1 MIKSSFFYLQ
11 FTCFAATKIHKNRIH
26 IIVLNCV
33 YFISLQHLISGR
45 FRASLSSLR
54 LFLVSFFVVFSRFY
68 FSSFSFLSSVF
79 LLVSPQSFLFFLVYL
94 SIFSL
99 LFYSIFSFSFIFR
112 SLVYLSLSFRIS
124 FFCLYY
130 FSQSFSFIFL
140 LKFSCLISL
149 PVSILRFHSFTRSS
163 AVSMPYLLVTF
174 HLPRCVE
181 VERSAEDPADNSLV
195 LHTDLQFSYDCEVSQ
210 N

>member
-99 LFYSIFSFSFIFR
+99 LFYLFIFFYLSFS
-112 SLVYLSLSFRIS
+112 RIS
-124 FFCLYY
+124 FSLFSSFFLLSLLFFSVFLVHLSVKIFMFNITSSFHLALSFVHSFLSSLDALPSSNYPY
-130 FSQSFSFIFL
+130 FS
-140 LKFSCLISL
+140 
-149 PVSILRFHSFTRSS
+149 FTQ
-163 AVSMPYLLVTF
+163 M
-174 HLPRCVE
+174 C
-181 VERSAEDPADNSLV
+181 
-195 LHTDLQFSYDCEVSQ
+195 
-210 N
+210 

>member
-1 MIKSSFFYLQ
+1 MLLFLLFVFFSCLSLSSSL
-11 FTCFAATKIHKNRIH
+11 
-26 IIVLNCV
+26 V
-33 YFISLQHLISGR
+33 FISLL
-45 FRASLSSLR
+45 SL
-54 LFLVSFFVVFSRFY
+54 FSRPFFSWFLLNPFFF
-68 FSSFSFLSSVF
+68 FSSI
-79 LLVSPQSFLFFLVYL
+79 FLF
-94 SIFSL
+94 S

-112 SLVYLSLSFRIS
+112 SLVYLSLSFRLS

-130 FSQSFSFIFL
+130 FSPSFSFIFL

-163 AVSMPYLLVTF
+163 AVSMPYLLVTTLTF

-195 LHTDLQFSYDCEVSQ
+195 LHTDLQFSYDCEVS
-210 N
+210 